1 MKMDVKSLY
10 VGALYAICGCCGFS
24 PAAFAEPVASPLI
37 DAGYVAPM
45 LSYVVPIGNSDLDA
59 DLGGSLFFG
68 HRRGKYAIEIGGLY
82 SKLSGTELQG
92 FVIDGLLFPFSSLPN
107 LYGVLGFG
115 SINYRIYP
123 TVSQQHGYP
132 GVEGTNAHTIT
143 GEVGAGYIFPISFE
157 TYEFGIRVEA
167 RYRYGHRD
175 RELNRRY
182 VDLDM
187 PRSLEDAL
195 INVGLQLPLSRK
207 LPPPPPPAPAVVVAP
222 QPPADSDGDG
232 VPDDLDQCP
241 GTPAGT
247 QVDEKGCPLAPP
259 CETPRAGEP
268 VSLLGCKAGDVVVL
282 RGVNFEFDKSKLT
295 TNARTILDGVGDEL
309 KAHPSIAVEIAGHT
323 DAKGSD
329 EYNQRLSLRRA
340 ESVRDYLTQAGID
353 AGRIS
358 VAGYGETQPVAD
370 NDSDEGREMNRRV
383 ELRITSGG
391 AETAPAAAP
400 VAADAAASAA
410 PAAHD
415 AGAMD
420 GRAPVDAGAE
430 SVDGGAVDASAADG
444 ATPAPEA
451 TDAAP
456 VDSMFTPN

>member
-1 MKMDVKSLY
+1 MKTDVKNIY
-10 VGALYAICGCCGFS
+10 AGALYAIFGWCGFS
-24 PAAFAEPVASPLI
+24 TAAVAEPMESPLT

-45 LSYVVPIGNSDLDA
+45 LSYVVPIENSDLDA

-92 FVIDGLLFPFSSLPN
+92 FVIDGLLFPSSSLPN

-115 SINYRIYP
+115 AINYRIYP
-123 TVSQQHGYP
+123 TVSRQHGYP

-195 INVGLQLPLSRK
+195 INIGLQLPLSRK
-207 LPPPPPPAPAVVVAP
+207 LPPPPPPEPAVVVAP

-232 VPDDLDQCP
+232 VPDDVDQCP
-241 GTPAGT
+241 DTPSGTK
-247 QVDEKGCPLAPP
+247 VDGRGCPLTPP

-268 VSLLGCKAGDVVVL
+268 ISLLGCKAGDVVVL

-295 TNARTILDGVGDEL
+295 TNARTILDGVGDGL
-309 KAHPSIAVEIAGHT
+309 KAHPSITVEIAGHT

-329 EYNQRLSLRRA
+329 EYNQRLSLKRA

-353 AGRIS
+353 AGRIA

-370 NDSDEGREMNRRV
+370 NDSDEGSEMNRRV

-391 AETAPAAAP
+391 AETASVAADAAVPAAHEAGAMDALAPAEPAAAG
-400 VAADAAASAA
+400 VEGGAADAAAS
-410 PAAHD
+410 
-415 AGAMD
+415 
-420 GRAPVDAGAE
+420 
-430 SVDGGAVDASAADG
+430 DG
-444 ATPAPEA
+444 ATPASDA